1 VTITTK
7 PEDNDATTVDF
18 AAYEFARM
26 NKGLVRLLKYVNEA
40 GAMGISTRKACHD
53 VFNSRTYGMKVIQR
67 AEKLGYILR
76 EEEPPIE
83 RGAWFVINRIT
94 PKGKKL
100 LSQMDTITTTT
111 NARTNKTE

>member
-1 VTITTK
+1 VTITRNTAA
-7 PEDNDATTVDF
+7 PRDAATIDI

-40 GAMGISTRKACHD
+40 GTAGVSTRKACKD

-67 AEKLGYILR
+67 AEKLGYIQR

-83 RGAWFVINRIT
+83 KGAWFVMNCIT
-94 PKGKKL
+94 TEGKKL
-100 LSQMDTITTTT
+100 LSQLHG
-111 NARTNKTE
+111 